1 MKAQLEAI
9 ADFVKKHVKADDYTL
24 RIQAWNSHETRFA
37 QNAITQHIAGENI
50 NIDLEAA
57 FGQKTGRSSVNQ
69 ADENSLLEMI
79 RRAEE
84 MASVN
89 ESDPEYVESAS
100 QQEIPKVQNASQ
112 STLELKPEQMVELI
126 KKSIANA
133 EKQNAIVSGMTEKHY
148 MEMLTTTKNGF
159 NGYYDITNFGH
170 SMTLKKDETE
180 TKVSYSSKD
189 YGAFNLEQDIEK
201 LNAQSAALH
210 DLQPFQPCRIPLIIR
225 PGALIEFYM
234 YMLWMMNRRQT
245 DEGLTPFTG
254 QLGKKC
260 MGEKFSML
268 STLTMPDLVTEPF
281 SNEAVV
287 AKETYW
293 VRNGVLE
300 NLPTPRYWA
309 KLKNL
314 EPSDPF
320 NIYIPGE
327 NVSEEKMMQMVPE
340 GLIVNRFWYIRP
352 VDMKTGEVTG
362 MTRDGVLYFKEGK
375 VRHAVNNLRFNEIPA
390 DTTKRILALGVS
402 ELADSAVKLPT
413 VLVDGFNFVDSTTF

>member
-1 MKAQLEAI
+1 
-9 ADFVKKHVKADDYTL
+9 
-24 RIQAWNSHETRFA
+24 
-37 QNAITQHIAGENI
+37 
-50 NIDLEAA
+50 
-57 FGQKTGRSSVNQ
+57 
-69 ADENSLLEMI
+69 
-79 RRAEE
+79 
-84 MASVN
+84 
-89 ESDPEYVESAS
+89 
-100 QQEIPKVQNASQ
+100 
-112 STLELKPEQMVELI
+112 
-126 KKSIANA
+126 
-133 EKQNAIVSGMTEKHY
+133 
-148 MEMLTTTKNGF
+148 
-159 NGYYDITNFGH
+159 
-170 SMTLKKDETE
+170 
-180 TKVSYSSKD
+180 
-189 YGAFNLEQDIEK
+189 
-201 LNAQSAALH
+201 
-210 DLQPFQPCRIPLIIR
+210 
-225 PGALIEFYM
+225 
-234 YMLWMMNRRQT
+234 MMNRRQT